1 MLIAAAIF
9 KIKCCLMLCLED
21 KVMINENIAK
31 FFGFACITEML
42 VSAPPEL
49 TASTA
54 CSSTLQNDIVNWS
67 YPPILTRFMRRDD
80 GLRDPTYP
88 AYPDP
93 PRPGKL
99 WCLCRDFFYRFAAS
113 DSRAF
118 LFWIPHYLT
127 RFNVVLN
134 SSTHE
139 LNKAKRHGC
148 FVLAISA
155 VNCVKARSSVAVRW
169 PNILMGGGALP
180 TAIAFVE
187 SISVLCSRSFP
198 QLVCTAVMQRSR
210 QCDSFVCSLAGMHHT
225 RSFDRFSLHNPTISF
240 FNNTGDF

>member
-1 MLIAAAIF
+1 
-9 KIKCCLMLCLED
+9 
-21 KVMINENIAK
+21 MINVNIAK

-93 PRPGKL
+93 ARPGKL
-99 WCLCRDFFYRFAAS
+99 WCLCRDFLPLRCLWF
-113 DSRAF
+113 SRVF
-118 LFWIPHYLT
+118 
-127 RFNVVLN
+127 FNFPLPN
-134 SSTHE
+134 ALQWGTKFFHARAC

-155 VNCVKARSSVAVRW
+155 VNCVKARSWIAVRW
-169 PNILMGGGALP
+169 PNILMGGGDFAD
-180 TAIAFVE
+180 
-187 SISVLCSRSFP
+187 CSCICR
-198 QLVCTAVMQRSR
+198 VNI
-210 QCDSFVCSLAGMHHT
+210 SFV
-225 RSFDRFSLHNPTISF
+225 FS
-240 FNNTGDF
+240 